1 MSSRTLSLD
10 GRLYD
15 YLLAVSVR
23 EPRVLVELRE
33 ETAQL
38 PGAGMQISP
47 EQGQFMRLLVELLG
61 AQRTLEIGVY
71 TGYSSLCVAQAL
83 PEDGQLIACDINA
96 EYTAIARRYWQRAG
110 LEQRIRLE
118 LGPALATLDGLIAA
132 GESGRFDFAF
142 IDADKENYQG
152 YYERSLQLLRRGGL
166 IAIDNVLWGGSVAD
180 PADQKSTTLAIRA
193 LNARLGEDSRVSVS
207 LIPIGDGLFLARK
220 R

>member
-1 MSSRTLSLD
+1 
-10 GRLYD
+10 
-15 YLLAVSVR
+15 
-23 EPRVLVELRE
+23 LVELRE

-61 AQRTLEIGVY
+61 ARRTLEIGVY

-83 PEDGQLIACDINA
+83 PEDGQLIACDVNA

-118 LGPALATLDGLIAA
+118 LGPALATLERLIAA
-132 GESGRFDFAF
+132 GESGSFDFAF
-142 IDADKENYQG
+142 IDADKENYQA

-180 PADQKSTTLAIRA
+180 PGDQKSSTVAIRA
-193 LNARLGEDSRVSVS
+193 LNAQLAEDSRVSVS